1 VIGEPIES
9 ILYKERNKQMTRG
22 MAELNLH
29 VGELMDTVSTDDCLG
44 NLTIGYLLIWIHT
57 IESNNNMAKVMKLSK
72 FQESLI
78 DRYQAT
84 SAQVA
89 DSFNRA
95 TSIFQQYTGITIPR
109 EDNPRVKFSR
119 SVDTDSMPSEVYPI
133 TSKLYLN

>member
-1 VIGEPIES
+1 
-9 ILYKERNKQMTRG
+9 MTRG

-44 NLTIGYLLIWIHT
+44 NLTIGYILIWIHT
-57 IESNNNMAKVMKLSK
+57 IEQNSPKVMSLSK

-84 SAQVA
+84 SAQVEDA
-89 DSFNRA
+89 YTRA
-95 TSIFQQYTGITIPR
+95 SIIFEQYTGISIPQ
-109 EDNPRVKFSR
+109 EDNPL
-119 SVDTDSMPSEVYPI
+119 THDSMPSAVYPI

>member
-1 VIGEPIES
+1 
-9 ILYKERNKQMTRG
+9 MTRG

-44 NLTIGYLLIWIHT
+44 NLTIGYILIHT

-84 SAQVA
+84 TAQVT

-95 TSIFQQYTGITIPR
+95 MIIFEQFTGISIPQ
-109 EDNPRVKFSR
+109 EENPI
-119 SVDTDSMPSEVYPI
+119 THDSMPSAVYPI